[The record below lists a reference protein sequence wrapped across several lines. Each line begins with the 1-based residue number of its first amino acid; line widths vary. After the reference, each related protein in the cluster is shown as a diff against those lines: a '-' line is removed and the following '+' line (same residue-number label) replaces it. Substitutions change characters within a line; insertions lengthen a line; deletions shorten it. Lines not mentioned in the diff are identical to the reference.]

1 MSMNVSVRRIVRPGE
16 EGNKNGNTISSSFYW
31 RISVNTPSRPPLPPP
46 LPMPSASLAFVP
58 STSQASE
65 SKANKRAA
73 DRGSHPFHAAPD
85 YSEGGKS
92 PHRKELGKSQARS
105 SFPSLF
111 CLFPP
116 SPPPPPLSS
125 PVLIFLRR
133 WWEEKRSLGSSTSE
147 VQRRRRASG
156 NPPAQQCRDL
166 PSIHF

>member
-16 EGNKNGNTISSSFYW
+16 EGNKNGKNLLVVLLANLGKHTQS
-31 RISVNTPSRPPLPPP
+31 PPPLPMP

-85 YSEGGKS
+85 EGGRS
-92 PHRKELGKSQARS
+92 PRRKELGKSQARS

-116 SPPPPPLSS
+116 SSPFLSGSNISPEVVGGKAFFRLFHFRSTAAAEGQWKPP
-125 PVLIFLRR
+125 
-133 WWEEKRSLGSSTSE
+133 
-147 VQRRRRASG
+147 RA
-156 NPPAQQCRDL
+156 AM
-166 PSIHF
+166 